1 MKKIF
6 PIILFCVPFWAL
18 SQGFDWQYSPRLPF
32 RIPKLFVGIT
42 GTSSVIAYSG
52 NLNLYESF
60 VNCSKF
66 QSGKGFAYSFG
77 IHGEYWFT
85 HSIAFNIGLDYQ
97 KFNGNLVTPGDSFPI
112 LIRNQI
118 LMGKVENTLDMS
130 YSYFNI
136 IVGVKNR
143 LFTTNFFVGATFD
156 FGVKLST
163 KYSVSEKVISPPE
176 YHFTDGSQAR
186 QIFDGRL
193 SDLSFFKISPALNF
207 GYDAIL
213 LLGVY
218 ASPMV
223 SFEIPLFNYSKEDR
237 LRLMKITAG
246 ITIYKGIK

>member
-1 MKKIF
+1 M
-6 PIILFCVPFWAL
+6 PFLAL

-60 VNCSKF
+60 INCSKF

-77 IHGEYWFT
+77 IHAEYWST
-85 HSIAFNIGLDYQ
+85 HSIAVNLGLDYQ
-97 KFNGNLVTPGDSFPI
+97 KFNGNLLTPGDSFPI
-112 LIRNQI
+112 LVLNNI
-118 LMGKVENTLDMS
+118 LRAKVENTLDMD
-130 YSYFNI
+130 YSYLNI
-136 IVGVKNR
+136 IIGIKNR
-143 LFTTNFFVGATFD
+143 LFATNFFVGTSLD
-156 FGVKLST
+156 VGVKLST
-163 KYSVSEKVISPPE
+163 KYSVSEKVVSPPE
-176 YHFTDGSQAR
+176 YHFTDGSQTR

-213 LLGVY
+213 MLGVY

-223 SFEIPLFNYSKEDR
+223 SFEIPLSNYSKEDR
-237 LRLMKITAG
+237 LRLVKITAG
-246 ITIYKGIK
+246 VTIYKGIQ